1 MLSSLQFRSGV
12 SCAFENKSPP
22 KFNGDSSFSSGTFVV
37 RMDGVVVEM
46 LVKSFGS
53 SLDVIKLLFS
63 SVFVVK
69 VLGEHDK
76 SRLEDIL
83 VIVEFCWKRVEEI
96 SGVKLLEVRLD
107 ADRFDFSRSR
117 DSRFL
122 DDLNLG

>member
-1 MLSSLQFRSGV
+1 
-12 SCAFENKSPP
+12 
-22 KFNGDSSFSSGTFVV
+22 
-37 RMDGVVVEM
+37 MDGVVVEM

-53 SLDVIKLLFS
+53 SLDVIKLLLFS

-107 ADRFDFSRSR
+107 ADKFDFSRSR